1 MDEESSLAP
10 SRLGRRKA
18 GTFSQCQIAIE
29 GGTHNCC
36 LWSSLFSCPFW
47 DMSHAQNSHVHLFLP
62 WLREPW
68 QYRHTYLC
76 YKNQCSSPYTCCL
89 LRVPIACHLVLE
101 VAVEE
106 ISGG

>member
-1 MDEESSLAP
+1 
-10 SRLGRRKA
+10 
-18 GTFSQCQIAIE
+18 
-29 GGTHNCC
+29 
-36 LWSSLFSCPFW
+36 
-47 DMSHAQNSHVHLFLP
+47 MSHAQNSHVHVFLP

-76 YKNQCSSPYTCCL
+76 YNAGSVFFPHTCCL
-89 LRVPIACHLVLE
+89 LRVTIACHLVLE